1 MDEAKAVPSTEATE
15 DPGRTRCTTLS
26 RAAGVRA
33 GISSRRTARRS
44 GNAVETSSV
53 RVMAPINLSKALS
66 LRAKKCSDAKG
77 APITLSTQWQ
87 AKCHH

>member
-1 MDEAKAVPSTEATE
+1 
-15 DPGRTRCTTLS
+15 
-26 RAAGVRA
+26 
-33 GISSRRTARRS
+33 
-44 GNAVETSSV
+44 VETSSV